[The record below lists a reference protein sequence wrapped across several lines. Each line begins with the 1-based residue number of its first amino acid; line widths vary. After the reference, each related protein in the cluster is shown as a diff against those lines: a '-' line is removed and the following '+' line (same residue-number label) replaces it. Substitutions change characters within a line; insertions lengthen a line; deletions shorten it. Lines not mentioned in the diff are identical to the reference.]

1 VDTGVSLAAE
11 SSGMAAAP
19 LTLFKLARF
28 AEGLISGFGAVL
40 VALAALATVAGAAR
54 AAGAVEDF
62 FVAGRATLG
71 AGTTDGLLAEE
82 VADLA
87 LVTLLVGSVEP
98 TVPLSAAFF
107 PPAVPPVV
115 FAIANLAFA

>member
-1 VDTGVSLAAE
+1 VSLAAE
-11 SSGMAAAP
+11 SSGMATAP

-28 AEGLISGFGAVL
+28 AEGFTSGFGAVL

-62 FVAGRATLG
+62 FVAGLATLATG
-71 AGTTDGLLAEE
+71 DLLAEE

-87 LVTLLVGSVEP
+87 LVTLLVGSIEP

-107 PPAVPPVV
+107 PPAVTPVV